1 MRAVIQRVSH
11 ASVRVEGR
19 VAGEINAGL
28 LVLLGVAEDD
38 GDVEADRLAAK
49 VARLRIF
56 ENDEGR
62 FDRSVIAHTAKGNR
76 PSFAEAAEPAEAERL
91 YKRFCAALRE
101 LGLAVE
107 QGVFGARMDVE
118 LVNDGPVTIILDAP
132 ARA

>member
-62 FDRSVIAHTAKGNR
+62 FDRS
-76 PSFAEAAEPAEAERL
+76 
-91 YKRFCAALRE
+91 
-101 LGLAVE
+101 
-107 QGVFGARMDVE
+107 GVHPDRVD
-118 LVNDGPVTIILDAP
+118 
-132 ARA
+132 